1 MDDLLEELEL
11 ACADT
16 LRGDPWGPLTASR
29 LQRAC
34 TDVLRRK
41 GLRPLKVQARS
52 DATGTHVLV
61 VLRGPGAVVRELVVH
76 LG

>member
-1 MDDLLEELEL
+1 MHDLVDDLEL
-11 ACADT
+11 ACADV

-29 LQRAC
+29 LQRTC
-34 TDVLRRK
+34 TDVLRGR

-52 DATGTHVLV
+52 DASGTHVLV
-61 VLRGPGAVVRELVVH
+61 VLRGPGAQVRELVVH